1 MGFTAFS
8 KHILTRNAIKDK
20 RNSVLGIHCANDI
33 HDLMIV
39 P

>member
-8 KHILTRNAIKDK
+8 KHILTHNAIKDK

-33 HDLMIV
+33 HD
-39 P
+39 